1 MAEKI
6 FQINIKKAD
15 ASKKSIKL
23 ASAAKG
29 AVINSNK
36 KTNTK
41 EVNKILFI
49 FSNC

>member
-6 FQINIKKAD
+6 FQINIKKLMLA
-15 ASKKSIKL
+15 KSIKL